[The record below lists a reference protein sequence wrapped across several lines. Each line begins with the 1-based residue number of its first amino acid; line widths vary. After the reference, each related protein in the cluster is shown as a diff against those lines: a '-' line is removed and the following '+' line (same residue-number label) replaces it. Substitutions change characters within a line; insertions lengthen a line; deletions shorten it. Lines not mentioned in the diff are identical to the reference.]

1 LKAER
6 NTIAS
11 ALTNALA
18 LAGATRHELIYRNHS
33 MKKQPVTYDT
43 VRRVGLTLPNVK
55 ESTSYRTPALKVG
68 GKLFVRL
75 HQDFD
80 KIVVKMPFD
89 RREELMAVDPETYF
103 ITDHYRDY
111 PWILVSLSNVREDA
125 LTDLLKIAH
134 REASP
139 AKKRRV

>member
-1 LKAER
+1 
-6 NTIAS
+6 
-11 ALTNALA
+11 
-18 LAGATRHELIYRNHS
+18 
-33 MKKQPVTYDT
+33 MKNQPVTFDA
-43 VRRVGLTLPNVK
+43 VRRVGLTLSNVK

-75 HQDFD
+75 HQDLD

-89 RREELMAVDPETYF
+89 RRGELMAVDPETYF

-125 LTDLLKIAH
+125 LPDLLKIAQ